1 VSLTPTDRPDG
12 RTEPPREHESER
24 EATLWSR
31 CRAVVARA
39 CERVRSRLSGHD
51 ASDPPLPDHAAAPP
65 ECPPVGS
72 LPARSLPLTYP
83 TRARDGDNG
92 SDLRVERDGDSI
104 TLSHPAAE
112 DARIESDT
120 WVPVEQ

>member
-1 VSLTPTDRPDG
+1 MSLTPTDRPDG
-12 RTEPPREHESER
+12 RTESPRERESER

-31 CRAVVARA
+31 CRAAVARVYR
-39 CERVRSRLSGHD
+39 RVRSRFSGHD

-65 ECPPVGS
+65 ECQPVGS

-83 TRARDGDNG
+83 TRAREENNG

-112 DARIESDT
+112 GASIESDT
-120 WVPVEQ
+120 WVSIEE